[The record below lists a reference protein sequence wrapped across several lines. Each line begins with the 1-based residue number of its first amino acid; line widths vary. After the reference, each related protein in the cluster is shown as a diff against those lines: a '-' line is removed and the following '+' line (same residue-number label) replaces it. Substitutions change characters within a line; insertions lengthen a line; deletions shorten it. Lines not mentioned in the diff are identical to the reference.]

1 MDPRLQ
7 DVDWLAIAAPLTL
20 ALAAVV
26 VLLVD
31 AFAGP
36 PRTRRAALVP
46 ATLTILAVV
55 GAAVPSYLLWGDP
68 RSTFCIAGELE
79 GPVPCSFAVDG
90 FTLVFWA
97 ITLFGTGIVALLGTA
112 AVGEGRTPQGEWYFL
127 LLSSATGAHPG
138 GSRDLITLVVALE
151 VVSLPAIALAGC
163 AAATPALPRQ
173 R

>member
-31 AFAGP
+31 AFAGRLHGP
-36 PRTRRAALVP
+36 VARHSSRPRSP
-46 ATLTILAVV
+46 ILAVV

-68 RSTFCIAGELE
+68 RSTFCIAG
-79 GPVPCSFAVDG
+79 GSRVRCRARSPSTVSPNQ
-90 FTLVFWA
+90 FWA

-112 AVGEGRTPQGEWYFL
+112 AVGEGRTPQGGWYFL
-127 LLSSATGAHPG
+127 LLSSATGALTLALARPPYAGGGAGWYHPG
-138 GSRDLITLVVALE
+138 HRAGG
-151 VVSLPAIALAGC
+151 PA
-163 AAATPALPRQ
+163 PR
-173 R
+173 